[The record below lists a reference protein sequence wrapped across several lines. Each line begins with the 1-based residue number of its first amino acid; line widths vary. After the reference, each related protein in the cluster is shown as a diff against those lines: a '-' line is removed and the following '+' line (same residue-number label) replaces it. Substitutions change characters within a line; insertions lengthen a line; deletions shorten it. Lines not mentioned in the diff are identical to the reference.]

1 MWQITYMLGFL
12 PSWLWTALFFVGV
25 ALLIIAQFL
34 RAIPFITN
42 IRVPLTFVGFF
53 SLMLSVWQL
62 GAASNEEKWQ
72 KRIDEVKIQLEVAKK
87 ESEDATAKLKKE
99 QEEKARI
106 AEQKSK
112 TVIQYV
118 DKFRDRE
125 VLKTVEGPERV
136 KIEKVIEYVEKCP
149 VPKELLDAHNAA
161 AKREGI
167 K

>member
-1 MWQITYMLGFL
+1 MWQVTYILGFL

-25 ALLIIAQFL
+25 ALLIGAQFL
-34 RAIPFITN
+34 RALPFISSYR
-42 IRVPLTFVGFF
+42 IPISFIGFF
-53 SLMLSVWQL
+53 TLMLSVWQL

-72 KRIDEVKIQLEVAKK
+72 NRIDEVRQQLESAKA
-87 ESEDATAKLKKE
+87 ESIAANEKLRKE
-99 QEEKARI
+99 QEEKAKI

-125 VLKTVEGPERV
+125 VLKTVEGPERI

-161 AKREGI
+161 AKREGM

>member
-12 PSWLWTALFFVGV
+12 PEWLWTALFFVGV
-25 ALLIIAQFL
+25 ALLIAAQFL
-34 RAIPFITN
+34 RALPGIAAYRYPI
-42 IRVPLTFVGFF
+42 VMVGGF
-53 SLMLSVWQL
+53 SLMLSIWQL
-62 GAASNEEKWQ
+62 GAASNEAKWQ
-72 KRIDEVKIQLEVAKK
+72 ERIKEVQAQLDAAKV
-87 ESEDATAKLKKE
+87 ESAAINDKLKAE
-99 QEEKARI
+99 QAEKAKI
-106 AEQKSK
+106 AEQKSR
-112 TVIQYV
+112 TVVQYV

-161 AKREGI
+161 AKREGM

>member
-12 PSWLWTALFFVGV
+12 PEWLWTALFFVGV
-25 ALLIIAQFL
+25 ALLIAAQFL
-34 RAIPFITN
+34 RALPSIAAYRYPI
-42 IRVPLTFVGFF
+42 VMVGGF
-53 SLMLSVWQL
+53 SLMLSIWQL
-62 GAASNEEKWQ
+62 GAASNEAKWQ
-72 KRIDEVKIQLEVAKK
+72 ERIKEVQAQLDAAKA
-87 ESEDATAKLKKE
+87 ESAAINDKLKAE
-99 QEEKARI
+99 QAEKAKI
-106 AEQKSK
+106 AEQKSR
-112 TVIQYV
+112 TVVQYV

-161 AKREGI
+161 AKREGM